1 VEIIVKTRLGLLTLA
16 VAGFVLSASI
26 SQAATVTDNFQFFYT
41 PLGGPTTTV
50 ASGSFSYD
58 SSTLGFIDFG
68 DLTAFSMVGGGNS
81 YSLAEV
87 TGANNVYS
95 YLGYDPVNNA
105 FAPAL
110 VSGPQG
116 STSLIFGTQIVGAG
130 GQILGGFAFDPLPS
144 QIDPS
149 GGSNGGVPE
158 NDGQYVFYNNCDTAD
173 GCSFDPQ
180 TFTSFLISPASVS
193 AVPEPSTWVMMLL
206 GLFGLGIA
214 SYRQAKRASWN
225 PVIGEAISIAN

>member
-1 VEIIVKTRLGLLTLA
+1 LELTVKTRLGLLTLA

-26 SQAATVTDNFQFFYT
+26 SQAATVTDNFQFFYA
-41 PLGGPTTTV
+41 PLGGPTTIV

-58 SSTLGFIDFG
+58 SSTLGFVGFS

-95 YLGYDPVNNA
+95 YLGYDPVNNT

-110 VSGPQG
+110 VSGAQG

-149 GGSNGGVPE
+149 DGSNGGVPE
-158 NDGQYVFYNNCDTAD
+158 NDGQYVFYNCDAN

-180 TFTSFLISPASVS
+180 TFTSFLISPASIS

-206 GLFGLGIA
+206 GFFGLGIA
-214 SYRQAKRASWN
+214 IYRRAKRASWN
-225 PVIGEAISIAN
+225 PVIEEAISIAN

>member
-1 VEIIVKTRLGLLTLA
+1 MIVRTSFRFLSLA
-16 VAGFVLSASI
+16 VASFIASTVV
-26 SQAATVTDNFQFFYT
+26 SRAATVTDNFQF
-41 PLGGPTTTV
+41 LDGSSVV

-58 SSTLGFIDFG
+58 PLTINGFVGFA
-68 DLTAFSMVGGGNS
+68 DLSAFSMVGGGNS
-81 YSLAEV
+81 YTFAEV

-95 YLGYDPVNNA
+95 WLGYDPVNHT
-105 FAPAL
+105 FVPAL
-110 VSGPQG
+110 VSGAQG

-130 GQILGGFAFDPLPS
+130 GQILGGFAFDPLPG

-158 NDGQYVFYNNCDTAD
+158 NDGQYVFYHCDAD

-193 AVPEPSTWVMMLL
+193 AVPESSTWVMMLL
-206 GLFGLGIA
+206 GFFGLGIA
-214 SYRQAKRASWN
+214 INRQAKRASWN
-225 PVIGEAISIAN
+225 PVIEEAISIAN